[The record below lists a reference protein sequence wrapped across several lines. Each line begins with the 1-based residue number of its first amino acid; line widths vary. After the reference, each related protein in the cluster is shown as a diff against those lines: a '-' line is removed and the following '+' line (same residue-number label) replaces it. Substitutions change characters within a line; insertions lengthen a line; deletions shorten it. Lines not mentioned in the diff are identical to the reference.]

1 MAFTWMMYNSLN
13 LIHAEFVVGSATI
26 GECDDILSELDKLSS
41 THPPSYSGYLTDKI
55 KFSVLYNED
64 DDEAFEQL
72 FFKLHLKYPEFRK
85 IRTEKSYTIRG

>member
-1 MAFTWMMYNSLN
+1 MMYNNLN

-41 THPPSYSGYLTDKI
+41 THHPVYPPSYSGYLTDKI

-85 IRTEKSYTIRG
+85 IRTEKTYSIRG